1 MKRTL
6 RVVWVLAV
14 NGVVVCLT
22 IGRLSGGAEARNFE
36 EWIELLLE
44 VFLPISGIALE
55 LVRWKFAKWVNV
67 GYPALAACFWFAEA
81 MWWRS
86 DPFVGVL
93 VIMAFGMLV
102 VAALTVIVYRRTEV
116 PAHEPAA

>member
-1 MKRTL
+1 
-6 RVVWVLAV
+6 VVLAV
-14 NGVVVCLT
+14 NGIVVCLT
-22 IGRLSGGAEARNFE
+22 ISRLSDGSESRNFE

-67 GYPALAACFWFAEA
+67 GYPTLAACFWFAEA

-86 DPFVGVL
+86 DPFFGVL

-102 VAALTVIVYRRTEV
+102 VAALTVIVYRRTEI
-116 PAHEPAA
+116 PAHKRVV

>member
-1 MKRTL
+1 MKRIL

-22 IGRLSGGAEARNFE
+22 ISRLYGGSEERNIE

-67 GYPALAACFWFAEA
+67 GYPTLAACFWFAEA

-86 DPFVGVL
+86 DPFFGVL
-93 VIMAFGMLV
+93 VIMAFGMVV
-102 VAALTVIVYRRTEV
+102 VAALTVIVYRRTEI
-116 PAHEPAA
+116 PAHERAA